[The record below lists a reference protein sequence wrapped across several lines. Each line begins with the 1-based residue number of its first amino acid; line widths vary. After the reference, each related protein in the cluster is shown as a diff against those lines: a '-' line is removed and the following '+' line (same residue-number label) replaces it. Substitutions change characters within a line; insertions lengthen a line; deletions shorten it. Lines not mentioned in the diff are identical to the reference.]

1 MSGKNWTR
9 RQVLKGAGVAL
20 SLPVLETFG
29 PQTHKALAA
38 EADSKKRY
46 LQVYFP
52 NGTADLWTP
61 TGTGAAWEPSP
72 ILQPITPNK
81 AITTVLGNIGNY
93 SPWAGHIEPSHGH
106 NCASAYTGVRA
117 NGPNLANNGISI
129 DQAIA
134 NQVATANG
142 GKLPTPVH
150 SLQLGLTTL
159 ESSPDGIPG
168 QHSRSISWKA
178 ADLPLGKVVSPQ
190 RAFEIMVGGGVTATP
205 PVTGVDPNAEKR
217 RLLNKSAL
225 DYVLSSSTAL
235 RTKLGTSDRA
245 KLDQF
250 MTSVRSLEQRVSDP
264 TMPVPV
270 AGCTPLAKPTQTF
283 GVGMV
288 PAGYNRGAHAT
299 LMIDLTVMAIQCDIT
314 RVVSF
319 MLDDARSDFVY
330 NFLNERTFTSTGST
344 PGTRPVGGYHNLQH
358 AGSKN
363 NGFATIGYWNV
374 ERMNELVT
382 KLTMISDGAG
392 GNVMG
397 STVINF
403 MSGMHGDNHDSQK
416 LPICLIG
423 SGGGV
428 LKTGQYMNFP
438 AVKNLQDVHLTILQ
452 KVFGS
457 TATSFGAP
465 QGSYTSGIIPELL
478 A

>member
-38 EADSKKRY
+38 DAASKTRY
-46 LQVYFP
+46 ISMYFA

-61 TGTGAAWEPSP
+61 TGLGANWVPSP
-72 ILQPITPNK
+72 ILEPITKNK
-81 AITTVLGNIGNY
+81 QYCTVLGNIGNY

-117 NGPNLANNGISI
+117 NGPGLANNGISI

-134 NQVATANG
+134 NQLITNNG
-142 GKLPTPVH
+142 GKQPTTVH

-168 QHSRSISWKA
+168 PHSRSISWKA
-178 ADLPLGKVVSPQ
+178 ADQPLGKVVSPQ

-205 PVTGVDPNAEKR
+205 GMTGVDPAAEKR
-217 RLLNKSAL
+217 RALNKSAL
-225 DYVLSSSTAL
+225 DYVLASSDTLKKRLS
-235 RTKLGTSDRA
+235 TSDRS
-245 KLDQF
+245 KLDFF
-250 MTSVRSLEQRVSDP
+250 MTSVRSLEQRVNAP
-264 TMPVPV
+264 TMPVTLS
-270 AGCTPLAKPTQTF
+270 GCTPLAKPTQAY
-283 GVGMV
+283 GVGAV

-314 RVVSF
+314 RVITY

-330 NFLNERTFTSTGST
+330 NFLNERTFTATGST
-344 PGTRPVGGYHNLQH
+344 EGTRPVGGYHNLQH

-374 ERMNELVT
+374 QQVNDLVT
-382 KLTMISDGAG
+382 KLAMISDGAG
-392 GNVMG
+392 GNVMNN
-397 STVINF
+397 TVVQF

-423 SGGGV
+423 SAGGV
-428 LKTGQYMNFP
+428 LKAGQYINFP
-438 AVKNLQDVHLTILQ
+438 TVQNLQDVHLTLLT

-457 TATSFGAP
+457 KATSWGAP
-465 QGSYTSGIIPELL
+465 MGAYTSGIIPDLL